1 MASFATPTD
10 MEQRSQGAITATTH
24 PFLQKE
30 LNAATR
36 TIREYC
42 GWHIAP
48 AEAITRKNRSAFW
61 DPIWI
66 PAMEITAVTITTLD
80 AVEHVLADD
89 EFDPN
94 TGWTT
99 WSGDRYTLEY
109 TAGFVTV
116 PEDIVTL
123 TLELA
128 AGALGASLGLSREQ
142 AGGVSVT
149 YARAGGTLTPDD
161 KNRLA
166 AYRIGRLP

>member
-10 MEQRSQGAITATTH
+10 MGQRSQGAITATTH
-24 PFLQKE
+24 PFVQQE
-30 LNAATR
+30 LDAATR
-36 TIREYC
+36 TIRNEC
-42 GWHIAP
+42 GWHIATV
-48 AEAITRKNRSAFW
+48 ETLTRKRRSAFW
-61 DPIWI
+61 EPIWI
-66 PAMEITAVTITTLD
+66 PAMEITAVKIITLD
-80 AVEHVLADD
+80 EVENILADD
-89 EFDPN
+89 EFDPD
-94 TGWTT
+94 TGWTS

-109 TAGFVTV
+109 TAGFTTV

-128 AGALGASLGLSREQ
+128 AGALGMSLGISRAQ

-149 YARAGGTLTPDD
+149 YARAGGGLTADD